1 VLRDAAGFLVFTC
14 VFIRWIGSGTTVD
27 GNMSMAVSAVGVLV
41 SVAVSAGPIVG
52 GRIMVDR
59 EAFAGRLD
67 VRKL

>member
-27 GNMSMAVSAVGVLV
+27 GTM
-41 SVAVSAGPIVG
+41 SVAVSAGLIVG
-52 GRIMVDR
+52 GRITADR